1 MSIPDSPRALAH
13 YMAPVARGWRQLADM
28 ALAEF
33 GVSNSA
39 GWCLIHIDRM
49 DGPVRQAD
57 LAESLD
63 ITQPSLVRT
72 LDQLQMAGL
81 VERTPHPD
89 DKRSN
94 QIALSEE
101 GRDLVGRIE
110 AKLGTLRAELLAD
123 VPDEIIDSTVAL
135 MQLLILRIAEKKS
148 AS

>member
-1 MSIPDSPRALAH
+1 MPILDSPRALAH

-49 DGPVRQAD
+49 GGPVRQAD

-72 LDQLQMAGL
+72 LDQLQLAGL
-81 VERTPHPD
+81 VDRTPHPD

-94 QIALSEE
+94 QIVLSEE
-101 GRDLVGRIE
+101 GKALVERIE
-110 AKLGTLRAELLAD
+110 AKLGTLRTELLAE
-123 VPDEIIDSTVAL
+123 VPRQVIDNTVAL
-135 MQLLILRIAEKKS
+135 MQLLSHRIAEKKS